1 MILDQCSFNC
11 LLKRL
16 SMFRLLVCDRQS
28 WHNARD
34 AIASK
39 KTFIKLLVYL
49 LKVRR
54 QKCLFD
60 FNVPLI
66 ANFHECCP
74 HVPSDGQ
81 VEAAARL
88 GTKRPSTNLR

>member
-1 MILDQCSFNC
+1 M
-11 LLKRL
+11 
-16 SMFRLLVCDRQS
+16 
-28 WHNARD
+28 
-34 AIASK
+34 
-39 KTFIKLLVYL
+39 LVYL